1 MTAPP
6 RPSSKRNFKEAL
18 IEEAKKAFALSI
30 YFGLWFCALA
40 FLAVTALEERPI
52 PLSIFGFAIVKAA
65 ITAKFMLVG
74 QAIFP
79 IQVTKNHGIV
89 RSLLIESLIYLMIV
103 LALNYLEAGIDGVIH
118 GRNFIESLAAFGQ
131 SDPLKI
137 LAMSILYW
145 LIVVPYLVF
154 TGALILMG
162 KDNFIALLFGNKNI
176 ADQ

>member
-1 MTAPP
+1 
-6 RPSSKRNFKEAL
+6 
-18 IEEAKKAFALSI
+18 
-30 YFGLWFCALA
+30 
-40 FLAVTALEERPI
+40 
-52 PLSIFGFAIVKAA
+52 
-65 ITAKFMLVG
+65 MLVG

-79 IQVTKNHGIV
+79 IKVTKHHGIV